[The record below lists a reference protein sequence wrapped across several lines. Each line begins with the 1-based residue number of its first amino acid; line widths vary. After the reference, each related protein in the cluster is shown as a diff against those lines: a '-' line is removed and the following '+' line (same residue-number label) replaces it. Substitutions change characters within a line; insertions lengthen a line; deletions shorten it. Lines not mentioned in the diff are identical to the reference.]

1 MDVPNIECT
10 HSMLN
15 SILNSRY
22 THVPVI
28 TMIYDHHVCYVTKI
42 FLGLKYY
49 IKIFSVFLPEKLT
62 LTVTSGKEVND
73 KWFHTYSWFIRLWSR
88 RGRRQWG
95 NNAINYKLMCIWS
108 AIRQVYS
115 RCEGNS
121 SQGCLILLEV
131 LKTPAQKSRKRSGI
145 LCITPSVLFKLPYIP
160 YKVDINNSYLERLFW
175 ESYILKILITW

>member
-1 MDVPNIECT
+1 MSSFYEKEI
-10 HSMLN
+10 
-15 SILNSRY
+15 
-22 THVPVI
+22 PV
-28 TMIYDHHVCYVTKI
+28 
-42 FLGLKYY
+42 L
-49 IKIFSVFLPEKLT
+49 
-62 LTVTSGKEVND
+62 SGKVGFS
-73 KWFHTYSWFIRLWSR
+73 KAKRKK
-88 RGRRQWG
+88 G

-160 YKVDINNSYLERLFW
+160 YKVDINNSYLERLF
-175 ESYILKILITW
+175 